1 MGAKRR
7 DSEHLEM
14 SRNMQPSEGLTQDM
28 RAFEV
33 DPASIPFSFVKKD
46 AGQLHL
52 VLPKGPAVAAL
63 HVTLRC

>member
-14 SRNMQPSEGLTQDM
+14 SHNMRPSEGLTQDM

-33 DPASIPFSFVKKD
+33 EPASISFSFVKRE

-52 VLPKGPAVAAL
+52 VLPKDPAVAAL

>member
-1 MGAKRR
+1 
-7 DSEHLEM
+7 M
-14 SRNMQPSEGLTQDM
+14 SHNMRPSEGLTQDM

-33 DPASIPFSFVKKD
+33 EPASISFSFVKRE

-52 VLPKGPAVAAL
+52 VLPKDPAVAAL